1 MNISYRSDVELSKTI
16 PQQLKSTEITTPV
29 VMDISPRNYLTPPEI
44 LFVTSYPPR
53 ECGIATY
60 SHDLLRS
67 IQEKFGQ
74 SFSLKVCALEA
85 EGEQHH
91 YTDEVKYILQSSDLG
106 AYEELAAE
114 LNFDDNLSLVVVQH
128 EFGLFGGDCGQYLL
142 GLICMLN
149 KPVITTFHTILPHPD
164 ELRKKIVEAIA
175 HHCVSIIVMTKN
187 AANILESE
195 YGILPEK
202 IAIIPH
208 GTHVIS
214 PVENTTRP
222 TKKYFKGR
230 TLLTTFGLLGPGK
243 SIETALD
250 ALPDIVQ
257 AFPDV
262 LYLII
267 GKTHPAVLKE
277 DGEQY
282 RNILQQKVIDLGLK
296 DHVRFVNRYVS
307 LQALL
312 GYLQRTDIYLFT
324 SRDPNQAVSGTFS
337 YAMGCGCPTIS
348 TPIPHAKE
356 LLGNAG
362 VIVPFQ
368 SPGSLAEAAKVLLAD
383 NGLRNE
389 MKLNALHK
397 MRPTSW
403 QNSALAHVNLAMQN
417 IEAGKVDLQ
426 YGPPPI
432 LLTHIKKLTTE
443 RGMIQ
448 FSKLSFPDIQS
459 GYTLD
464 DNARALIAVS
474 RYYKATSDPV
484 ALPLIETYLNF
495 IIYCLQGDGQFLNYV
510 NENGGFDD
518 ANTRENLED
527 ANGRAVW
534 ALGEFIG
541 YNQIFSKRW
550 IHRAETTLLKS
561 LPYVIGM
568 RSPRAASFVLKGL
581 YHYYLTRGTAIIRQ
595 HISSLAD
602 DLVAKY
608 RGVSDKKWEWFEE
621 YLTYAN
627 GVMPEALLC
636 AYMATGNTIFKIVA
650 KSCFNFLERNIF
662 STGEIKVV
670 SNHGWL
676 AKNGSPGAYGE
687 QPIDVAYTILAL
699 SRFHH
704 VFPDDGYKERMQM
717 SFDWYLGRNHLKQ
730 NIYDSVTGGCYD
742 GLEEDHVNLN
752 QGAESTVSYLLSRLE
767 LDSIYI
773 QD

>member
-1 MNISYRSDVELSKTI
+1 MNISYRSDANESAKAI
-16 PQQLKSTEITTPV
+16 PAGLNAADTTMPA
-29 VMDISPRNYLTPPEI
+29 VMDISQGGRLVPEI

-67 IQEKFGQ
+67 IQEKFGP

-85 EGEQHH
+85 EGEEHN
-91 YTDEVKYILQSSDLG
+91 YPDEVKYILKSSDLS
-106 AYEELAAE
+106 AYEDLAAE

-128 EFGLFGGDCGQYLL
+128 EFGLFGGEYGQYLL

-149 KPVITTFHTILPHPD
+149 KPVITTFHTILPRPD
-164 ELRKKIVEAIA
+164 ELRKKIVSTIA
-175 HHCVSIIVMTKN
+175 HHSVSIIVMTMN
-187 AANILESE
+187 AAKVLESE
-195 YGILPEK
+195 YGLSPGK

-208 GTHVIS
+208 GTHVVPPIDYIA
-214 PVENTTRP
+214 RP
-222 TKKYFKGR
+222 AKKYFRGR

-243 SIETALD
+243 NIETALD
-250 ALPDIVQ
+250 ALPDIVR

-267 GKTHPAVLKE
+267 GKTHPTVVKH

-282 RNILQQKVIDLGLK
+282 RDMLQQMVVDLGLENN
-296 DHVRFVNRYVS
+296 VRFVNRYLS
-307 LQALL
+307 LPALL
-312 GYLQRTDIYLFT
+312 GYLQRTHIYLFT
-324 SRDPNQAVSGTFS
+324 SKDPNQAVSGTFS

-356 LLGNAG
+356 LLDGAG
-362 VIVPFQ
+362 VMVPFQ
-368 SPGSLAEAAKVLLAD
+368 SPGKLAEATKELLA
-383 NGLRNE
+383 NSRLRND

-397 MRPTSW
+397 IRPTAW
-403 QNSALAHVNLAMQN
+403 PNSALAHIDLAMQN
-417 IEAGKVDLQ
+417 IDAEKVDLQ
-426 YGPPPI
+426 YVLPPI
-432 LLTHIKKLTTE
+432 VLTHIKRLTTE

-448 FSKLSFPDIQS
+448 FSQLSLPDVRS
-459 GYTLD
+459 GHTLD

-474 RYYKATSDPV
+474 RYYKATVDPG

-495 IIYCLQGDGQFLNYV
+495 IIYCQQGDGKFLNYV
-510 NENGGFDD
+510 DENGIFSS
-518 ANTRENLED
+518 ANQHENLED

-534 ALGEFIG
+534 ALGEFIRYG
-541 YNQIFSKRW
+541 EMFNERW
-550 IHRAETTLLKS
+550 IRRAETALFKS
-561 LPYVIGM
+561 LPYAIGM
-568 RSPRAASFVLKGL
+568 RSPRSASFVLKGL
-581 YHYYLTRGTAIIRQ
+581 YSYHLARETPIIRE
-595 HISSLAD
+595 HIISIAD

-636 AYMATGNTIFKIVA
+636 AYLTTGNTTFKTVA
-650 KSCFNFLERNIF
+650 KSCFDFLERNIF
-662 STGEIKVV
+662 STGKIMVV

-676 AKNGSPGAYGE
+676 TKNKTPGPYGE

-704 VFPDDGYKERMQM
+704 VFPDLGYKERMQL
-717 SFDWYLGRNHLKQ
+717 SFDWFLGRNHLKQ
-730 NIYDSVTGGCYD
+730 NVYDSVTGGCYD
-742 GLEEDHVNLN
+742 GLEEHHVNLN
-752 QGAESTVSYLLSRLE
+752 QGAESAVSYLLSRLE
-767 LDSIYI
+767 LDPA
-773 QD
+773 